1 MTRIGSIK
9 WHEEKIAEKRAK
21 KAKAGKVGSKAR
33 NDKHFNFKEGYGNT
47 FKTPRKNPKPRY
59 RSRVEYDF
67 LKYIRIIF
75 KWATDN
81 YPELNR
87 PQIEFLLYLYA
98 LGAFSRKQ
106 FDDYHKVIGLYS
118 VKTLKKFEDEGW
130 ITKWRVRKGKSHAL
144 YVLTH
149 KAKLMCNKMHKF
161 AAGTEEIPMNE
172 VSNNMMREDSPRINK
187 YYLDIIKKM
196 NKDKAEED

>member
-1 MTRIGSIK
+1 MAKIGSVK
-9 WHEEKIAEKRAK
+9 WHEEKIAEIKSK
-21 KAKAGKVGSKAR
+21 KAEAGKIGSKAR
-33 NDKHFNFKEGYGNT
+33 NDKHFNFKDGYGNT
-47 FKTPRKNPKPRY
+47 LKTPRKKPKPRY

-87 PQIEFLLYLYA
+87 PKIEFLLYLYS

-106 FDDYHKVIGLYS
+106 FDDFHKTVGLYS
-118 VKTLKKFEDEGW
+118 VKTLKGFEEGGW
-130 ITKWRVRKGKSHAL
+130 ITTWRTKKGKSHAL

-172 VSNNMMREDSPRINK
+172 LSNAMMKEGTPRINR
-187 YYLDIIKKM
+187 YYLEIIKKM
-196 NKDKAEED
+196 NKDRAPDK